1 MDYTP
6 VVCVTE
12 EGLNLKRHLWWKIN
26 VSICKCLK
34 KNLQRYSWES
44 ESADLMQTHAGGK
57 WNVSPVYTV
66 YMYTSA
72 SYIFIHSS
80 AWRWDRSASLLVL
93 VMKTAIDIQ
102 SKQPAATLS
111 DNSAQR
117 RRLYVSPANRRVTGQ
132 PLFWVW
138 IWLIGS
144 LLTQAFIMPNRQ
156 RTELDMGTAIIRVWS
171 SAHNTRTFFEPIWDM
186 VSTLWGHI

>member
-1 MDYTP
+1 MSPYAN
-6 VVCVTE
+6 V
-12 EGLNLKRHLWWKIN
+12 LKKKKPTKVFLRVRIN
-26 VSICKCLK
+26 RFNANTCWGEMKCIPGVHSIC
-34 KNLQRYSWES
+34 
-44 ESADLMQTHAGGK
+44 MHM
-57 WNVSPVYTV
+57 YTV

-72 SYIFIHSS
+72 SYIFIRSS
-80 AWRWDRSASLLVL
+80 AWRCDRSASMVVL
-93 VMKTAIDIQ
+93 GMKTAIDIQ

-117 RRLYVSPANRRVTGQ
+117 RRLYVSPTNCRVTGQ

-156 RTELDMGTAIIRVWS
+156 LTE
-171 SAHNTRTFFEPIWDM
+171 TRGRSWTWAQQ
-186 VSTLWGHI
+186 